1 MVSHDQEMH
10 VGAWRIGVSRG
21 LDEWRSVCER
31 VGDDDD
37 DDSDIAH
44 FGPFQSRE
52 RARRV
57 ALFHALW
64 LDGLL
69 TEGQAVAMLEG
80 RAEVVEAVAVAGS
93 KHARERAGSLLAE
106 LASTERA
113 DVVHTSA
120 DASTF
125 RPPLGQDITA
135 AVLQMHA
142 IAKSTGRPVNCRFNG
157 INITVRQPS
166 EADR

>member
-1 MVSHDQEMH
+1 MVSRDQEMH

-31 VGDDDD
+31 VGDDDG

-44 FGPFQSRE
+44 FGPFQSRD

-69 TEGQAVAMLEG
+69 TEEQAVAMLEG
-80 RAEVVEAVAVAGS
+80 RAEVV
-93 KHARERAGSLLAE
+93 
-106 LASTERA
+106 
-113 DVVHTSA
+113 
-120 DASTF
+120 
-125 RPPLGQDITA
+125 
-135 AVLQMHA
+135 
-142 IAKSTGRPVNCRFNG
+142 
-157 INITVRQPS
+157 
-166 EADR
+166 DR